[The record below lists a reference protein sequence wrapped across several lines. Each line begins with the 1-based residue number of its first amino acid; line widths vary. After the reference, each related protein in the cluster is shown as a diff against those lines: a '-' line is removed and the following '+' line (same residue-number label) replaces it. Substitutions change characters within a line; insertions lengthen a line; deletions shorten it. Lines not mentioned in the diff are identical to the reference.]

1 MLAVVYAVV
10 REKEKVASS
19 MTVWDVFRVL
29 LGRTFVSG
37 FRTKKPKTP
46 KKPIFKKPVF
56 LQPRY
61 KISRFCLRP
70 TNYNLQ
76 IIIFVVLFIM
86 IFPVLEVIGILIV
99 VGQ

>member
-37 FRTKKPKTP
+37 FRTKKTQNT

-56 LQPRY
+56 FCSPATKFHVFAFVRQITIY
-61 KISRFCLRP
+61 K
-70 TNYNLQ
+70 
-76 IIIFVVLFIM
+76 
-86 IFPVLEVIGILIV
+86 
-99 VGQ
+99 